1 MGILLIVIGLVIMT
15 VLAVKGIPILWAALV
30 AGVFVLATAGLN
42 IVEGITVTY
51 MTGFSGYIMNY
62 FLMFVL
68 GAIFGKLCEVSGASD
83 SIAQAVVNKLGEK
96 YVVLAIIVAAAI
108 LAFGGVSL
116 FVALF
121 TLYPLAMSLF
131 KRADIPRRLFPGVYI
146 AGAATFAMTAPFTPS
161 TQNIVPMAYLGTT
174 LSAGMVSGLIGTVFC
189 AVVVCIYMQ
198 WRVGSVKAKGE
209 HYVPLAGEVEES
221 GVQKDLPGL
230 IIALIPMIVLILALN
245 AFGLNVV
252 VGLFI
257 GCVVAVVLYWK
268 WLPHTMAEFWKQITA
283 GADIAAMKDMN
294 SMEGLA
300 YAKTGQ
306 AVYRH
311 IEEVRKPFIAAINGF
326 ALGGG
331 CELTLACDL
340 RIASTKA
347 KLGLPETGLG
357 IVPGFGGTQRLPRLI
372 GDAKA
377 KELIFTADI
386 IGAEEALAVG
396 LVNRVA
402 EPEVLMDETMKLAG
416 DILAKAPIAVGFAKD
431 AINRGKQVDMD
442 SAEAL
447 EALYVGMCFS
457 TDDLHE
463 GMTAFVEKRT
473 AAFKSK

>member
-283 GADIAAMKDMN
+283 GAQNGIMSIANTAAVVGFGSIVTATPAFGTLAEIVQDFAQN
-294 SMEGLA
+294 GNA
-300 YAKTGQ
+300 YA
-306 AVYRH
+306 AVA
-311 IEEVRKPFIAAINGF
+311 ISVAA
-326 ALGGG
+326 
-331 CELTLACDL
+331 LAG
-340 RIASTKA
+340 ISGSAS
-347 KLGLPETGLG
+347 GGLG
-357 IVPGFGGTQRLPRLI
+357 IAIPI
-372 GDAKA
+372 A
-377 KELIFTADI
+377 ADI
-386 IGAEEALAVG
+386 FLPMGINPEALH
-396 LVNRVA
+396 R
-402 EPEVLMDETMKLAG
+402 
-416 DILAKAPIAVGFAKD
+416 IAVISSSALDSLPHNGFVNTCLPYTHTNHK
-431 AINRGKQVDMD
+431 
-442 SAEAL
+442 EAYFDIFIVSVAVTIVETIL
-447 EALYVGMCFS
+447 VVILFS
-457 TDDLHE
+457 VM
-463 GMTAFVEKRT
+463 G
-473 AAFKSK
+473 

>member
-1 MGILLIVIGLVIMT
+1 MELKNTIYEKQGNVAVI
-15 VLAVKGIPILWAALV
+15 K
-30 AGVFVLATAGLN
+30 LN
-42 IVEGITVTY
+42 RP
-51 MTGFSGYIMNY
+51 
-62 FLMFVL
+62 
-68 GAIFGKLCEVSGASD
+68 K
-83 SIAQAVVNKLGEK
+83 
-96 YVVLAIIVAAAI
+96 
-108 LAFGGVSL
+108 
-116 FVALF
+116 
-121 TLYPLAMSLF
+121 
-131 KRADIPRRLFPGVYI
+131 
-146 AGAATFAMTAPFTPS
+146 
-161 TQNIVPMAYLGTT
+161 
-174 LSAGMVSGLIGTVFC
+174 
-189 AVVVCIYMQ
+189 
-198 WRVGSVKAKGE
+198 
-209 HYVPLAGEVEES
+209 
-221 GVQKDLPGL
+221 
-230 IIALIPMIVLILALN
+230 ALN
-245 AFGLNVV
+245 ALNTELLQELETVV
-252 VGLFI
+252 SAVEKDEE
-257 GCVVAVVLYWK
+257 VRVAV
-268 WLPHTMAEFWKQITA
+268 ITGEGKAFAA

-300 YAKTGQ
+300 YEKTGQ

-402 EPEVLMDETMKLAG
+402 EPEVL
-416 DILAKAPIAVGFAKD
+416 
-431 AINRGKQVDMD
+431 
-442 SAEAL
+442 
-447 EALYVGMCFS
+447 
-457 TDDLHE
+457 HE

>member
-245 AFGLNVV
+245 VFGLNVV

-283 GADIAAMKDMN
+283 GAQNGIMSIANTAAVVGFGSIVTATPAFGTLAEIVQDFAQN
-294 SMEGLA
+294 GNA
-300 YAKTGQ
+300 YA
-306 AVYRH
+306 AV
-311 IEEVRKPFIAAINGF
+311 AI
-326 ALGGG
+326 
-331 CELTLACDL
+331 
-340 RIASTKA
+340 S
-347 KLGLPETGLG
+347 
-357 IVPGFGGTQRLPRLI
+357 V
-372 GDAKA
+372 
-377 KELIFTADI
+377 
-386 IGAEEALAVG
+386 
-396 LVNRVA
+396 VA
-402 EPEVLMDETMKLAG
+402 
-416 DILAKAPIAVGFAKD
+416 
-431 AINRGKQVDMD
+431 
-442 SAEAL
+442 
-447 EALYVGMCFS
+447 
-457 TDDLHE
+457 
-463 GMTAFVEKRT
+463 
-473 AAFKSK
+473 